1 MGLDHCLWQ
10 IHKFTLA
17 NNIMEHVLDNM
28 YNMEY
33 ELIHRYVRGFE
44 KFMGAPTITGVNLI
58 CAAKNK
64 QNTGRILV

>member
-1 MGLDHCLWQ
+1 
-10 IHKFTLA
+10 
-17 NNIMEHVLDNM
+17 MEHVLDNM

-58 CAAKNK
+58 CAAKK
-64 QNTGRILV
+64 QTKHRSYISVV